1 MELKFIIC
9 LHFFIHLFYNNTLS
23 SFYNHRHY
31 KTAFE
36 VTSSFTLFIFI
47 IIYNTISTK
56 LSELLKKSKI
66 KKKEMKIPRKIETN
80 EHFQRNKFIFFSF
93 YNCRFTFCLFVWNDD
108 KWDIMIY
115 MYI

>member
-1 MELKFIIC
+1 
-9 LHFFIHLFYNNTLS
+9 
-23 SFYNHRHY
+23 
-31 KTAFE
+31 
-36 VTSSFTLFIFI
+36 
-47 IIYNTISTK
+47 
-56 LSELLKKSKI
+56 
-66 KKKEMKIPRKIETN
+66 MKIPRKIETN